1 MANYPKAIGPYSA
14 YKVVGNLV
22 YCSGQIPLDPNSG
35 EIIGDDIKAQT
46 TQALKN
52 VGGIL
57 EELNLSYKNIVKTTV
72 FLTDMS
78 EFAAMNE
85 AYAGF
90 FTQPYPARSAVA
102 VKELPKG
109 VKVEVEVI
117 ASIE

>member
-1 MANYPKAIGPYSA
+1 MANYPKAIGPYNA
-14 YKVVGNLV
+14 YRVVGNLV

-35 EIIGDDIKAQT
+35 EVVGSDIKSQT

-57 EELNLSYKNIVKTTV
+57 EELNLSYKNVVKTTI
-72 FLTDMS
+72 FLTDIA
-78 EFAAMNE
+78 EFSQMNE
-85 AYAGF
+85 IYAEF

-117 ASIE
+117 ASIG